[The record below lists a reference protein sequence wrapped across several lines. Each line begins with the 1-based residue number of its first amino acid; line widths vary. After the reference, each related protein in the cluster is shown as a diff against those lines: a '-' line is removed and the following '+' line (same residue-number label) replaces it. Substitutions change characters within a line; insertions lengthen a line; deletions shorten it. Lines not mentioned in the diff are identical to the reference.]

1 MLLAFTITL
10 GLLIGSFLNVV
21 VVRLP
26 QDLSLSTP
34 RSHCPKCKTQIA
46 WYENIPVLS
55 YLALRGKCRSCKNP
69 ISVRY
74 PIIEVLT
81 ALLFVAVYFR
91 TGWGPAL
98 WFRDWP
104 FVASL
109 VAMTFI
115 DLELRILPDKLTL
128 PGLVLGLL
136 TAPLAPE
143 LGIVNSVIGAVV
155 GFSFFYG
162 LAWLYATLRKIDGL
176 GGGDIKLLAMLGA
189 FIGPLGV
196 FYTVFISSVLGS
208 VVGILVS
215 KKGDLMQTA
224 IPFGPFL
231 IVGALVYYLI
241 WDIVIQWLPF
251 MNLI

>member
-1 MLLAFTITL
+1 
-10 GLLIGSFLNVV
+10 
-21 VVRLP
+21 
-26 QDLSLSTP
+26 
-34 RSHCPKCKTQIA
+34 
-46 WYENIPVLS
+46 
-55 YLALRGKCRSCKNP
+55 
-69 ISVRY
+69 
-74 PIIEVLT
+74 LT